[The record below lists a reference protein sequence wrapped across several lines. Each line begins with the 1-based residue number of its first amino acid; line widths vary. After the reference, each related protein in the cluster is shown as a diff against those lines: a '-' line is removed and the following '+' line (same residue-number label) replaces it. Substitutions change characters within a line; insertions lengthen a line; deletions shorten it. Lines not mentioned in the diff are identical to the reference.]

1 MGFINLEMSRN
12 VKRKALP
19 ESFLAT
25 FLPSSNFPVL
35 LLFMISCFFFVL
47 FCFLLGIPP
56 CAEGIDLGLLID
68 SSKSVQVKNLKRLLR
83 KFMPEFLRSIEIAE
97 NQTLVSVVMFHRKAV
112 VLNDFKAAVSYG
124 KEDLIDVLENHRVK
138 VTFMTRIDRGLDAF
152 SSKLFSEEGGDR
164 ENKANVLLVFTD
176 GRPFPPQ

>member
-1 MGFINLEMSRN
+1 M
-12 VKRKALP
+12 
-19 ESFLAT
+19 
-25 FLPSSNFPVL
+25 
-35 LLFMISCFFFVL
+35 
-47 FCFLLGIPP
+47 
-56 CAEGIDLGLLID
+56 
-68 SSKSVQVKNLKRLLR
+68 KRLLR

-124 KEDLIDVLENHRVK
+124 KEDLIDVLENRRVK

-152 SSKLFSEEGGDR
+152 SSKLFSEEGGDM

>member
-19 ESFLAT
+19 ETFLAT

-35 LLFMISCFFFVL
+35 LLFMISVFFVL
-47 FCFLLGIPP
+47 FFFLLGIPP
-56 CAEGIDLGLLID
+56 CAERIDLGLLID

-124 KEDLIDVLENHRVK
+124 KVDLIDVLENRRVK

-152 SSKLFSEEGGDR
+152 SSKLFSEEGGDM